1 LLLLE
6 GITVFVLG
14 RNITSGDFWWSDAAR
29 HAMDGVFLYDFVRDA
44 PIGGGREYA
53 LRYYAQYPALGFAF
67 YPPFFAVVEALFFAV
82 WGLSPFTARLTVLA
96 FALVAVWLW
105 HQWTRWLAGPA
116 VAFVSAI
123 FLITAPTVVLWTRE
137 VMLEMP
143 ALSLVIAS
151 CFCVDRFVRSRNP
164 RWLYLS
170 VILAGLAAWTKQT
183 ALFIVPVLMIYL
195 TLTETPRFWLT
206 RPAWIAVLWGTLLLA
221 PLGGYTLYFGG
232 FPLAA
237 SLQSHA
243 SLSRYSLR
251 AFTFYLT
258 ELPSALGTPVCVLS
272 CLGLYSM
279 IRSAERRRWALLFIW
294 TVVYYLFAWFISLKT
309 NRYITFWL
317 PPFAL
322 FAGWGAM
329 HLAAQFDKWRSVSR
343 PLTYSLLALLCGSRV
358 MAASTLSPPFVAG
371 YEPAA
376 AYVAAHSKEQ
386 VILFD
391 GYYAGCFIFHLRRF
405 DPAKSRIVLRAD
417 KLFHPKTELDK
428 RGQVLVHSPNDIR
441 RWLDAYGVNQII
453 TENGPP
459 LSPASQM
466 LRDILN
472 TKDFALV
479 KRWRLISRGGHNVGD
494 SLRLY
499 ERSRPLTPR
508 KARLRIPIP
517 AFGRTIEVP
526 LRPLS
531 VNMR

>member
-1 LLLLE
+1 LLLLG
-6 GITVFVLG
+6 GITVLVLG

-44 PIGGGREYA
+44 PLDNGREYA

-82 WGLSPFTARLTVLA
+82 LGISPFAARLTVLA
-96 FALVAVWLW
+96 FALVAVLLW
-105 HQWTRWLAGPA
+105 YQWMQRLAGSA

-123 FLITAPTVVLWTRE
+123 LLITAPTVVLWARE
-137 VMLEMP
+137 VMLEIP

-151 CFCVDRFVRSRNP
+151 CFFVDRFIHTRNP
-164 RWLYLS
+164 RALYLG

-183 ALFIVPVLMIYL
+183 ALFIVPVLAIYL

-206 RPAWIAVLWGTLLLA
+206 RPAWIATLWGTILLA

-237 SLQSHA
+237 SLQSQTY
-243 SLSRYSLR
+243 LSRYSLR

-258 ELPSALGTPVCVLS
+258 ELPPALGTPVCVLS

-294 TVVYYLFAWFISLKT
+294 TVIYYFFAWFISLKT

-322 FAGWGAM
+322 FAGWGAT
-329 HLAAQFDKWRSVSR
+329 HLAAQFDQWRSAPR
-343 PLTYSLLALLCGSRV
+343 PLAYSLLALLCGYRV
-358 MAASTLSPPFVAG
+358 IAASTLSPPFVSG

-405 DPAKSRIVLRAD
+405 DPRKSRIVLRAD

-428 RGQVLVHSPNDIR
+428 RGQALVHSPNDIR
-441 RWLDAYGVNQII
+441 RWLDEYGVNQIV

-459 LSPASQM
+459 LSPASRM
-466 LRDILN
+466 LREMLN

-499 ERSRPLTPR
+499 ERTRPVPPR
-508 KARLRIPIP
+508 KARLHIPIP
-517 AFGRTIEVP
+517 AFGRVIQVP

-531 VNMR
+531 VHMR